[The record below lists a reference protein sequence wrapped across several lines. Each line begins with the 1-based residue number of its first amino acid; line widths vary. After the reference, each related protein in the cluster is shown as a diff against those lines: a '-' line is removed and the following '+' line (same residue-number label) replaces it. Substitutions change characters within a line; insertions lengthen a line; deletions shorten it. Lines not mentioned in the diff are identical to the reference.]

1 MKARRLLGAGALGAT
16 ALTLALYATAAA
28 GVGVATC
35 NQAKWCTITSSGD
48 VEQDASQLAIGNVRA
63 GTVLAV
69 TQEQIGQQ
77 QVGGEILGGSL
88 KGSCGWSQYDRDW
101 TRQTTSVASG
111 CPDPVLNTSTF
122 VADNG
127 SAVWSGCYPDCFGG
141 VPLYYDRK
149 CGSKGHNWCYGS
161 NCEEFA
167 NFYPWTADAHPEDP
181 IRMTGRHVL
190 DVRYEGRYGDA
201 WTDTPFYMVRDV
213 AAHHGAGNWVFVS
226 GAACGIKTGHPGTY
240 HWLPKR
246 PKPPHHHK
254 KGPSAHAAHGAS
266 A

>member
-1 MKARRLLGAGALGAT
+1 MRLRKPLCAAALGAAAFTLSLYGT
-16 ALTLALYATAAA
+16 ASA

-35 NQAKWCTITSSGD
+35 NQSHWCTITASGD
-48 VEQDASQLAIGNVRA
+48 VEQGASQLAIGNVAA
-63 GTVLAV
+63 GTTLAV

-77 QVGGEILGGSL
+77 QVGGQILGGSL

-101 TRQTTSVASG
+101 TRETTSISSG
-111 CPDPVLNTSTF
+111 CPDPVVNTALF

-141 VPLYYDRK
+141 VPLHFDRK
-149 CGSKGHNWCYGS
+149 CANKKHNWCYS
-161 NCEEFA
+161 TNCEEFA
-167 NFYPWTADAHPEDP
+167 NFYPWSPDAHPQDP

-190 DVRYEGRYGDA
+190 DVRYMARYGDA
-201 WTDTPFYMVRDV
+201 WTNTPFYMVRDI

-226 GAACGIKTGHPGTY
+226 GAACAIKTGYPGAY
-240 HWLPKR
+240 HRLPSR
-246 PKPPHHHK
+246 PQHHHHK
-254 KGPSAHAAHGAS
+254 SRPSAHVARSAS